1 MCTDEPYEN
10 IPHHKFHNDNQSILV
25 VTYVKD
31 IMFVSHI
38 VNRDKRHPHFREGM
52 PLCLLNGMIP
62 TLKRYPCVLVP
73 GLLVKFLPVFYAKR
87 FSYSITQCEI
97 TQIFRKSK
105 FS

>member
-1 MCTDEPYEN
+1 MSTDEPYEN

-25 VTYVKD
+25 ATYVKD
-31 IMFVSHI
+31 IMLVSHI
-38 VNRDKRHPHFREGM
+38 VNRAKKTSSFPRRNATLPPQRYDTNAQAVSLRPRARLARK
-52 PLCLLNGMIP
+52 IP
-62 TLKRYPCVLVP
+62 S
-73 GLLVKFLPVFYAKR
+73 VFYAKR